1 MFLLNASIK
10 EMDGVNFF
18 DSMLAPMEGT
28 KQKSLWQQKL
38 LKNSAMIHRAHGIIE
53 TMNNE
58 CRRVDNSGVNLNAL
72 QKTR

>member
-1 MFLLNASIK
+1 
-10 EMDGVNFF
+10 
-18 DSMLAPMEGT
+18 
-28 KQKSLWQQKL
+28 
-38 LKNSAMIHRAHGIIE
+38 MIYRAHGIIE